1 MTRFLFLVS
10 VLSTQ
15 FFWPAHNATA
25 QTQTPAPASALGV
38 VPNYF
43 QFPIMPGGANSLS
56 GGLGDLRPNHFHA
69 GLDIRTG
76 GREGLPVYAAADG
89 YISRIGVT
97 TGGYGNVLFIKHP
110 NGMTTVYG
118 HLKSLAD
125 TLGRYLRASQYARQ
139 TFEIDLRPT
148 PGQFPVKQGQVI
160 ALSGNT
166 GGSGGPHLHF
176 EIRDQVDN
184 LINPLLYGFEE
195 LEDNLPPYVERIA
208 LRTMTPEARLNGEY
222 TRRVFTPTRLTDGS
236 YTISQPI
243 TASGLLGLEVLA
255 YDKTG
260 GSPYRNGVNCMEIKL
275 DGREVFAYNM
285 NSFPHEQTRYINV
298 HMDYE
303 TEQITGQRY
312 HRAYVANGNRL
323 SLYKTVDAPEGPAY
337 RGRLPLFD
345 GKPHEVTVTL
355 SDVYENTAVLRF
367 TLLPEPPAAARLARI
382 IPSGLPTQM
391 TVTTDGNVLKMSAR
405 NLPDTLAPTL
415 TLLEGDR
422 RTELPVSY
430 VRNNQAVFLID
441 LQKQL
446 PDRVQLGSAVL
457 ATNLRRRIIPG
468 RAELYSEP
476 NLNLLF
482 APSTLFDT
490 LHLATKIITGGFEI
504 NQGTIPL
511 NESLTGSFRPDP
523 GIWRF
528 VSQPDSTGTAPN
540 LARTQVYLTNGGGR
554 KNLGGTWKNG
564 RIEFSTRELGQFRL
578 LTDTRPP
585 VVQVIAK
592 TKAYI
597 SARISDDLS
606 GIQSWRAMVGEQWV
620 LMQYDYKRALLW
632 SEKFDPAVPFAGE
645 LKLEVTD
652 RAGNKT
658 VITGMIQ

>member
-1 MTRFLFLVS
+1 MRIRFCFLCLIVGWLAQPT
-10 VLSTQ
+10 V
-15 FFWPAHNATA
+15 A
-25 QTQTPAPASALGV
+25 QTARPNAPV
-38 VPNYF
+38 ITPNYF

-89 YISRIGVT
+89 YIVRIGVT
-97 TGGYGNVLFIKHP
+97 TGGYGNVIFIRHP

-125 TLGRYLRASQYARQ
+125 TLGRYLRAKQYAQQ
-139 TFEIDLRPT
+139 TFEIDLQPA
-148 PGQFPVKQGQVI
+148 PGQFPVQQGQVI

-176 EIRDQVDN
+176 EIRDKADN

-195 LEDNLPPYVERIA
+195 LDDNLPPYVERIA
-208 LRTMTPEARLNGEY
+208 LRTLSPDARLNGEY
-222 TRRVFTPTRLTDGS
+222 ARRVFVPTRLPDGS
-236 YTISQPI
+236 YAISQPI
-243 TASGLLGLEVLA
+243 TANGLLGLEVLA
-255 YDKTG
+255 YDRTG
-260 GSPYRNGVNCMEIKL
+260 RSPYRNGVNCMEIKL

-303 TEQITGQRY
+303 AEQLTGQRY
-312 HRAYVANGNRL
+312 HRAYVADGNQL
-323 SLYKTVDAPEGPAY
+323 SVYKTVEQPTGPAY

-345 GKPHEVTVTL
+345 GKSHDVTVTL
-355 SDVYENTAVLRF
+355 SDVYENSCVLRF
-367 TLLPEPPAAARLARI
+367 RILPEPPDRPTRL
-382 IPSGLPTQM
+382 IPSGLPVQM
-391 TVTTDGNVLKMSAR
+391 SVTTDHNILKLTAR

-422 RTELPVSY
+422 RTEQPASY

-457 ATNLRRRIIPG
+457 ATNLRQRISQG
-468 RAELYSEP
+468 RTERYSEP
-476 NLNLLF
+476 NLTLLF
-482 APSTLFDT
+482 GENTLFDT
-490 LHLATKIITGGFEI
+490 LHLATKVSKAGFEI
-504 NQGTIPL
+504 NQRTIPL
-511 NESLTGSFRPDP
+511 NEPLTGNFRPEP
-523 GIWRF
+523 GIWQWISR
-528 VSQPDSTGTAPN
+528 PDSTGTAPN
-540 LARTQVYLTNGGGR
+540 LARTQLYLTNGSGR

-564 RIEFSTRELGQFRL
+564 QIEFSTRELGQFQL
-578 LTDTRPP
+578 FTDTRPP
-585 VVQVIAK
+585 SVQVITK
-592 TKAYI
+592 TKTYI

-606 GIQSWRAMVGEQWV
+606 GIQSWRAMVDGQWV

-632 SEKFDPAVPFAGE
+632 SDKLDESIPFSGDFQ
-645 LKLEVTD
+645 LEVTD

-658 VITGMIQ
+658 VIFLSDKVAK